1 MQKRSFCIAELTSQ
15 GWVRYHSFPSYYHR
29 ISIAAKWWYN
39 NHMPEP
45 TQASQQF
52 VAVEKIKDGVVYLK
66 HGGLRR
72 VIMVNGVNFDLKS
85 EEEQNLILNGFQ
97 NFLNTLDFSTQ
108 FFIHSRK
115 VNIGRYLE
123 KMAERKEQEES
134 ELLKIQID
142 EYIQFIKTFVEQ
154 NDIIAKTFFVV
165 VPYDISAT
173 MDQTRGIFGAFSNK
187 KKDVSAEQQNLE
199 EHLQQL
205 NQRVDEV
212 VMGIEQ
218 MELRGAPL
226 EDEELTELFYNLYNP
241 ELTEKKDLAIA
252 KK

>member
-1 MQKRSFCIAELTSQ
+1 MAEQ
-15 GWVRYHSFPSYYHR
+15 
-29 ISIAAKWWYN
+29 
-39 NHMPEP
+39 

-52 VAVEKIKDGVVYLK
+52 VAIEKIEDGVVYLK
-66 HGGLRR
+66 RGGIRR
-72 VIMVNGVNFDLKS
+72 VVMVNGVNFDLKS

-115 VNIGRYLE
+115 VNIDQYLA
-123 KMAERKEQEES
+123 KMGERKEQEES

-165 VPYDISAT
+165 VPYDVSAT
-173 MDQTRGIFGAFSNK
+173 MEEAKGVFGLFSK
-187 KKDVSAEQQNLE
+187 KKTDGTAERQNIE

-212 VMGIEQ
+212 VTGLEQ
-218 MELRGAPL
+218 MELRGAAL

-241 ELTEKKDLAIA
+241 ELTEKKELAIA
-252 KK
+252 KEGGSRPARK